1 MRAVFAGSLILA
13 GCAAV
18 GPSAQPSRDFLAVT
32 AGRVAG
38 ETRTCIPNIGR
49 SGLSAVDSR
58 TLSYD
63 GGSVLWLN
71 RLPQDCP
78 GLRPLSTLIV
88 ETIGTQ
94 YCRGDRFR
102 ANEPGSIIPG
112 PSCVLS
118 DFTAYR
124 KVK

>member
-1 MRAVFAGSLILA
+1 MRPTLAVSLILA
-13 GCAAV
+13 GCATV
-18 GPSAQPSRDFLAVT
+18 GPATQPSAAFLEAT

-38 ETRTCIPNIGR
+38 EMRACIPSIGKG
-49 SGLSAVDSR
+49 GLTVIDSR

-63 GGSVLWLN
+63 GGKVLWVN
-71 RLPQDCP
+71 RLPGDCP

-88 ETIGTQ
+88 ETFGTD

-124 KVK
+124 KAQ

>member
-1 MRAVFAGSLILA
+1 MRVVFAASLILA

-18 GPSAQPSRDFLAVT
+18 GPSVHPSRDFLAVT

-38 ETRTCIPNIGR
+38 ETRTCVPPIGR
-49 SGLSAVDSR
+49 SGLTVVDSR

-63 GGSVLWLN
+63 GGRVLWIN
-71 RLPQDCP
+71 RLPADCP
-78 GLRPLSTLIV
+78 GLRPLTTLIV
-88 ETIGTQ
+88 ETFGTD

-124 KVK
+124 KVQ